1 MNITKKNILDTCQF
15 DTIEIDGIKIGGICY
30 SSEVDKKKAEKI
42 LQEVV
47 NSSDKTGYDLA
58 MYVMKTLQERCEK
71 KEEKEEE
78 KTN

>member
-1 MNITKKNILDTCQF
+1 MNITKKNILDTCKF

-30 SSEVDKKKAEKI
+30 SSETDKKKAEKI
-42 LQEVV
+42 LQEIV

-58 MYVMKTLQERCEK
+58 MHVMKTLQERCEK
-71 KEEKEEE
+71 KEEE